1 MPASP
6 PPPPPQAGWQPPGPG
21 QPGQPG
27 PAGWVPAPGPPDHPD
42 ATRALVLGL
51 VALVGGLACLLPLVV
66 GPFAWAVGR
75 RALRDIDAQPGRW
88 GGRNQATAGYVTG
101 VVATVLLVLG
111 VVAVAALVVVLAV
124 GTASVQV
131 TTDAS
136 PATLTRAR

>member
-1 MPASP
+1 MTASP
-6 PPPPPQAGWQPPGPG
+6 PPPPQEGWQPPGPG
-21 QPGQPG
+21 QPGQ
-27 PAGWVPAPGPPDHPD
+27 AGWVPAPGPPDHPD

-111 VVAVAALVVVLAV
+111 VVAVAAMIVVLAL
-124 GTASVQV
+124 GTASVQI
-131 TTDAS
+131 TTDAAPGALS
-136 PATLTRAR
+136 RAR